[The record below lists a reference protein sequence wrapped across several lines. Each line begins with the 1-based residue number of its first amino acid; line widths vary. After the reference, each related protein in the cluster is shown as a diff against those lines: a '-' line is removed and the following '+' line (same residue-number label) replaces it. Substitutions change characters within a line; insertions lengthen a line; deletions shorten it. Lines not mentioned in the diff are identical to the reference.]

1 MLGLLIQRAYSLK
14 IEGTWKNWWCEN
26 YTKWLYWEVNNTLI
40 KYDEGWTLVKK
51 LKFMMIAREQNYGIT
66 PYTNYKS
73 KGNIT
78 KRVERIEEKL
88 PLNLCCEQL

>member
-1 MLGLLIQRAYSLK
+1 MKLCLLSERVYSLK

-26 YTKWLYWEVNNTLI
+26 YTKWLCWEVNNTLI
-40 KYDEGWTLVKK
+40 KYDEDWTLDKK

-73 KGNIT
+73 KGNYYC
-78 KRVERIEEKL
+78 
-88 PLNLCCEQL
+88 PLKFSALYTN

>member
-1 MLGLLIQRAYSLK
+1 
-14 IEGTWKNWWCEN
+14 
-26 YTKWLYWEVNNTLI
+26 
-40 KYDEGWTLVKK
+40 
-51 LKFMMIAREQNYGIT
+51 MMIAREQNYGIT

-78 KRVERIEEKL
+78 KRVERIEKKL